1 MSRTTPPR
9 PVDIASIFPELAPL
23 ARQAVRLHPRAGRPT
38 VHDSSVGG
46 PLLWPADEEWP
57 TCAKEHHNGN
67 PPVSLDDIRQR
78 RALLE
83 AAWLRPREPREHLLN
98 PDERAYFAKLQAGHP
113 AHTEPNAL
121 LPVAQLYLRDVPGL
135 AGPEEA
141 DLLQV
146 LWCPL
151 DHHNELPAARLV
163 WRNAASVGKLLTD
176 PPEPADVEHY
186 GNYVPEPC
194 VLHPEVVTEYPAP
207 HELPEEL
214 ADRLYAWGEEQEED
228 TKYPAPH
235 NHPDELADRL
245 YNMGEEQEE
254 DSEEG
259 LGGTYY
265 QYELS
270 VAPGWKVGG
279 WGPWNFSDPR
289 PMHCDTCNA
298 PYKLLLT
305 IDSGEGNGQND
316 SWTPTKDFEEPSGPT
331 GLRGPADAPMVKIG
345 RGYSMQIYVCPTS
358 FDHPHLEVM
367 Q

>member
-9 PVDIASIFPELAPL
+9 PVDIASVFPELAPS

-46 PLLWPADEEWP
+46 PLLWPADETWP

-67 PPVSLDDIRQR
+67 PPVSLDDIRRR
-78 RALLE
+78 RALLD
-83 AAWLRPREPREHLLN
+83 AAWLRPREPREHLLD
-98 PDERAYFAKLQAGHP
+98 PGERAYFAKLQAGHP

-121 LPVAQLYLRDVPGL
+121 LPVAQLHLRDVPGL
-135 AGPEEA
+135 AGPEGA

-151 DHHNELPAARLV
+151 DHHNGLPAARLV
-163 WRNAASVGKLLTD
+163 RRNAASVGELLTD

-186 GNYVPEPC
+186 GGYVPAPC
-194 VLHPEVVTEYPAP
+194 VLHPEAVTEYPAP

-228 TKYPAPH
+228 P
-235 NHPDELADRL
+235 
-245 YNMGEEQEE
+245 
-254 DSEEG
+254 EEG
-259 LGGTYY
+259 LGGAYY

-279 WGPWNFSDPR
+279 WAPWGLCDPK
-289 PMHCDTCNA
+289 PMHCDACNA
-298 PYKLLLT
+298 RYEPLFT
-305 IDSGEGNGQND
+305 IDSGESNGGSG
-316 SWTPTKDFEEPSGPT
+316 SWTPLKDLEEPSGPT
-331 GLRGPADAPMVKIG
+331 GLRTPADAPMVKIG
-345 RGYSMQIYVCPTS
+345 RGCSMQIYVCPTS